1 MQTQEMFKKDTFYI
15 IRAERAGVFIG
26 KISFMEGGTIGVNA
40 LRRLYRWGGAL
51 DVTMIAANGVSNP
64 SDCKFSVQLP
74 DTDLSI
80 ITNVVELHQLSEK
93 ALTSLN
99 AIPVWKS

>member
-1 MQTQEMFKKDTFYI
+1 MKAQDMFKKDTFYI

-26 KISFMEGGTIGVNA
+26 KIAFLEGETVGVNS
-40 LRRLYRWGGAL
+40 LRRLYRWSGAL

-64 SDCKFSVQLP
+64 GGCKFSVQLP
-74 DTDLSI
+74 DTDVSI
-80 ITNVVELHQLSEK
+80 INNVVEMHQLSAQ

-99 AIPVWKS
+99 SIPVWKS